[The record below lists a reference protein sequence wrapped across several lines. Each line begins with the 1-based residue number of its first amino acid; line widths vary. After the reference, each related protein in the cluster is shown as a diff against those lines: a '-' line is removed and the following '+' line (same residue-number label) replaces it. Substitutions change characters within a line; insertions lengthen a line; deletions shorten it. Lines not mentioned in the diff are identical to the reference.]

1 MLIATGAVDPPIP
14 IARAHDVR
22 VSHLSTV
29 STGSAGISPNIHL
42 SCLHMK
48 PLFILILVLAL
59 LEPAKAHAECAP
71 SACVDVFTDNNQI
84 IITAKKGNGGAVVKK
99 RTIVTPTPKPTLWF
113 PPKPK
118 AVAAVKRSYKPR
130 VRVKKAVTTSVNL
143 SDRLIKMVPTATI
156 AYQPEFEP
164 LVHVPVIFW
173 CDLPTLF
180 QSRVDII
187 GEVIDVALRPGFA
200 WQWGDGEIFQTTQP
214 GAPYPHQIITHT
226 YKRPGTYYVTLIA
239 TWNGTFKHNGATRAI
254 TGTIKIPSF
263 AVITVVSANS
273 TFTK

>member
-1 MLIATGAVDPPIP
+1 
-14 IARAHDVR
+14 
-22 VSHLSTV
+22 
-29 STGSAGISPNIHL
+29 
-42 SCLHMK
+42 MK
-48 PLFILILVLAL
+48 PLIILILFFSLSAP
-59 LEPAKAHAECAP
+59 PAAHADCISE
-71 SACVDVFTDNNQI
+71 ACVDVFTDNNQI
-84 IITAKKGNGGAVVKK
+84 IITAKKGDGGAVAKK
-99 RTIVTPTPKPTLWF
+99 RSAVAPIPKPTLWF

-118 AVAAVKRSYKPR
+118 AVPIAKRTYKPR
-130 VRVKKAVTTSVNL
+130 VRVKKVVTASVNL

-173 CDLPTLF
+173 SDLPTLF

-200 WQWGDGEIFQTTQP
+200 WQWGDGGVFQTNEP
-214 GAPYPHQIITHT
+214 GAPYPNQKVTHT
-226 YKRPGTYYVTLIA
+226 YKQPGTYSITLIA
-239 TWNGTFKHNGATRAI
+239 TWNGNFKHNGATRAI

>member
-1 MLIATGAVDPPIP
+1 
-14 IARAHDVR
+14 
-22 VSHLSTV
+22 
-29 STGSAGISPNIHL
+29 
-42 SCLHMK
+42 MK
-48 PLFILILVLAL
+48 RLFILILFISLST
-59 LEPAKAHAECAP
+59 PAAAIADCTTT
-71 SACVDVFTDNNQI
+71 ACVDVFTDNNKI
-84 IITAKKGNGGAVVKK
+84 VITAQKGDGGAVVKK
-99 RTIVTPTPKPTLWF
+99 RTVVVPTPKPTLWF

-118 AVAAVKRSYKPR
+118 AVPTVKRTYKPR
-130 VRVKKAVTTSVNL
+130 VRVKKAVTTTVNL

-200 WQWGDGEIFQTTQP
+200 WQWGDGEVFQTTEP
-214 GAPYPHQIITHT
+214 GAPYPNQKVTHT
-226 YKRPGTYYVTLIA
+226 YKHPGTYYVTLIA

>member
-1 MLIATGAVDPPIP
+1 
-14 IARAHDVR
+14 
-22 VSHLSTV
+22 
-29 STGSAGISPNIHL
+29 
-42 SCLHMK
+42 MK
-48 PLFILILVLAL
+48 RLLILILFISLFT
-59 LEPAKAHAECAP
+59 PASAVADCTT
-71 SACVDVFTDNNQI
+71 SACVDVFTQDNQI
-84 IITAKKGNGGAVVKK
+84 IITAKKGDGGAVVKK
-99 RTIVTPTPKPTLWF
+99 RTVVAPTPKPTLWF

-118 AVAAVKRSYKPR
+118 AVPAIKRTYKPR
-130 VRVKKAVTTSVNL
+130 VRVKKAVTASVNL

-173 CDLPTLF
+173 CDLPT
-180 QSRVDII
+180 
-187 GEVIDVALRPGFA
+187 
-200 WQWGDGEIFQTTQP
+200 QTNEP
-214 GAPYPHQIITHT
+214 GAPYPNQKVTHT

-239 TWNGTFKHNGATRAI
+239 TWNGNFKHNGATRVI

>member
-1 MLIATGAVDPPIP
+1 
-14 IARAHDVR
+14 
-22 VSHLSTV
+22 
-29 STGSAGISPNIHL
+29 
-42 SCLHMK
+42 MK
-48 PLFILILVLAL
+48 PLIILILFFSLSA
-59 LEPAKAHAECAP
+59 PFAAHADCISE
-71 SACVDVFTDNNQI
+71 ACVDVFTDNNQI
-84 IITAKKGNGGAVVKK
+84 IITAKKGDGGAVAKK
-99 RTIVTPTPKPTLWF
+99 RTVVAPTPKPTLWF

-118 AVAAVKRSYKPR
+118 AAPVVKRTYKPR
-130 VRVKKAVTTSVNL
+130 VRVKKVVTA
-143 SDRLIKMVPTATI
+143 ATI

-200 WQWGDGEIFQTTQP
+200 WQWGDGEIFQTNEP
-214 GAPYPHQIITHT
+214 GAPYPNQKVTHT
-226 YKRPGTYYVTLIA
+226 YKRPGTYTIILIA
-239 TWNGTFKHNGATRAI
+239 TWNGNFKHNGATRAI

>member
-1 MLIATGAVDPPIP
+1 
-14 IARAHDVR
+14 
-22 VSHLSTV
+22 
-29 STGSAGISPNIHL
+29 
-42 SCLHMK
+42 MK
-48 PLFILILVLAL
+48 PLIIFILFFSLS
-59 LEPAKAHAECAP
+59 AP
-71 SACVDVFTDNNQI
+71 FAAYADCISEACVDVFTDNNQI
-84 IITAKKGNGGAVVKK
+84 IITAKKGDGGAVGKK
-99 RTIVTPTPKPTLWF
+99 PTVVAPSPKPTLWF

-118 AVAAVKRSYKPR
+118 AAPIAKRSYKPR
-130 VRVKKAVTTSVNL
+130 VRVAKVVTASVNL

-200 WQWGDGEIFQTTQP
+200 WQWGDGGVFQTNEP
-214 GAPYPHQIITHT
+214 GAPYPNQKVTHT
-226 YKRPGTYYVTLIA
+226 YKQPGTYTITLIA
-239 TWNGTFKHNGATRAI
+239 TWNGNFKHNGATRAI

>member
-1 MLIATGAVDPPIP
+1 
-14 IARAHDVR
+14 
-22 VSHLSTV
+22 
-29 STGSAGISPNIHL
+29 
-42 SCLHMK
+42 MK
-48 PLFILILVLAL
+48 RLLILIIFIAISA
-59 LEPAKAHAECAP
+59 PASAIADC
-71 SACVDVFTDNNQI
+71 STTACVDVFTHNNQI
-84 IITAKKGNGGAVVKK
+84 IITATKGKGGTTVKK
-99 RTIVTPTPKPTLWF
+99 RTVVLPSAKPTLWF

-118 AVAAVKRSYKPR
+118 ASPTVKRIYKPR
-130 VRVKKAVTTSVNL
+130 IKVKKSVTTSVNL

-180 QSRVDII
+180 QSRVKII

-200 WQWGDGEIFQTTQP
+200 WQWGDGDVLQTTDT
-214 GAPYPHQIITHT
+214 GSPYPNQKITHT
-226 YKRPGTYYVTLIA
+226 YKRAGTYTVTLIA
-239 TWNGTFKHNGATRAI
+239 TWNGNFKHNGATRAI

>member
-1 MLIATGAVDPPIP
+1 MLVATGALNPTIS
-14 IARAHDVR
+14 IARAHELR
-22 VSHLSTV
+22 VSQLSTV
-29 STGSAGISPNIHL
+29 SPASTGIGLSAHL

-48 PLFILILVLAL
+48 RLFILILFISLST
-59 LEPAKAHAECAP
+59 PAAAIADCTTT
-71 SACVDVFTDNNQI
+71 ACVDVFTDNNKI
-84 IITAKKGNGGAVVKK
+84 IITAQKGDGGAVVKK
-99 RTIVTPTPKPTLWF
+99 RTVVVPTPKPTLWF

-118 AVAAVKRSYKPR
+118 AIPTVKRTYKPR
-130 VRVKKAVTTSVNL
+130 VRVKKAVTTTVNL

-200 WQWGDGEIFQTTQP
+200 WQWGDGQIFQTTEP
-214 GAPYPHQIITHT
+214 GAPYPNQKVTHT
-226 YKRPGTYYVTLIA
+226 YKHPGTYYVTLIA